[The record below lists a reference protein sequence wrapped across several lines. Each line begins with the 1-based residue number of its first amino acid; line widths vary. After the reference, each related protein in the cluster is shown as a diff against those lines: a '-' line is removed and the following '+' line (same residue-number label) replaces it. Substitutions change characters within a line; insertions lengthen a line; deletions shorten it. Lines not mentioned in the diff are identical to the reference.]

1 MEFPVLFQKLESQL
15 ELGNHQIFK
24 CADLSLVQTLSFYD
38 NRVFGQFSK
47 FVGVVT
53 EVLSDLDAP
62 FSVCSI
68 EHLFWEHE
76 SFKSTFFEHSPA
88 QKEALNSFKNLQQ
101 VTGEDGQARFKK
113 MLCSLYR
120 KEVAKN
126 FSSRYIGEL
135 KLGIIGASQ
144 IDTLDRLFN
153 VVSFHD
159 YSILLNFCISNK
171 IYPSVSLLGPHE
183 ISPVLGRQMADLVT
197 TQFLEDCLDD
207 GIVSEGLDNFSCL
220 NFMVMYKGSASEF
233 IPPWE
238 KTSLYK
244 NLDRFFNQNYSKTAR
259 ELPSVTDYDDES
271 SDRVM
276 MAPLCTFTLRDVQ
289 KVVYFFHQGEKL
301 LLDTFQAP
309 PEVLS
314 EIDTLSLNSE
324 VKKQKI
330 SLDVDLTIY
339 QKNNG
344 VLLLWSSDEV
354 RQKSE
359 ILREDIWQ
367 SIFEALNLK
376 NMSIQDE
383 DVISFWRSRYP
394 RSGELEYDE
403 IRRVHFYNPTGME
416 KEIVAVVPQDF
427 YLIKTLDC
435 VKGSLEKLASKL
447 IIKIKAAGISQL

>member
-1 MEFPVLFQKLESQL
+1 
-15 ELGNHQIFK
+15 
-24 CADLSLVQTLSFYD
+24 
-38 NRVFGQFSK
+38 
-47 FVGVVT
+47 
-53 EVLSDLDAP
+53 
-62 FSVCSI
+62 
-68 EHLFWEHE
+68 
-76 SFKSTFFEHSPA
+76 
-88 QKEALNSFKNLQQ
+88 
-101 VTGEDGQARFKK
+101 
-113 MLCSLYR
+113 
-120 KEVAKN
+120 
-126 FSSRYIGEL
+126 
-135 KLGIIGASQ
+135 
-144 IDTLDRLFN
+144 
-153 VVSFHD
+153 
-159 YSILLNFCISNK
+159 
-171 IYPSVSLLGPHE
+171 
-183 ISPVLGRQMADLVT
+183 MADLVT

-238 KTSLYK
+238 KTGLYK
-244 NLDRFFNQNYSKTAR
+244 NLNRFFNQNYSKTAR

-309 PEVLS
+309 PEILS
-314 EIDTLSLNSE
+314 EIDTLSLNPE

-359 ILREDIWQ
+359 VLREDIWQ

-416 KEIVAVVPQDF
+416 KEIVAIVPQDF

-447 IIKIKAAGISQL
+447 IIKIRPQDQSVVTLELSMRVDEEIYVVFHLMPGAEGRPQEIGVPADPLFCWVSGAYYKDENIRDTLVAEKYESLFGIGFNLPT